1 MSLDLHAPTPAP
13 RLVPRVAVLGV
24 GGAGGNAVDNMIRAK
39 LEGIGF
45 IVANTD
51 AQALDRTLCQ
61 RTLQLGRQTTKGLG
75 TGSRPEVGRAAAE
88 ESLEEVRAVLEDLHM
103 VFITAGLGGGTG
115 TGASPLIAR
124 AAREMGVLT
133 VGVVTKP
140 FAFEG
145 TKRLHVA
152 EQGLKE
158 LEPHLD
164 TLLVIPNQNL
174 FRIADPTTTF
184 VEAFRLAD
192 DVLQAGVRSVTDL
205 IVRPGII
212 NLDFADVRAV
222 IADMGRALMGAGEAE
237 GEERAARAAEAAISN
252 PLLDHLPIEEMRSL
266 LVNVS
271 GGDDLTL
278 HEVEQAVGQIS
289 RRVDPAAN
297 LIFGSA
303 FDTGLKGRLRVSVV
317 ATALRGPEAEAAEG
331 APRAVRLSLVS
342 SRRQAETPEAANAP
356 DEPVPSQAEPTD
368 GSDNQASA
376 PAESVTEPEAEPETW
391 TEAETPAVPEFLTE
405 TETPA
410 EPSTEPGPP
419 TEVAASEA
427 PPTPA
432 NTQGPQVTAEIH
444 GLMSRLIGSWSSHP
458 EDLFQRAERLYHGY
472 GVPQSHETALRLY
485 RRAARRGHAAAQNR
499 LGWMLERGEGG
510 ETDVED
516 AARWHR
522 KAADQGHLNAMND
535 LGYLYRQG
543 RGVARDFRQA
553 FYWFGQAAEK
563 DYSYAE
569 FNLGQMFE
577 NGWGVKRDLSEAV
590 RWYRRAASHEHEWAH
605 RRLRDLGV
613 AV

>member
-1 MSLDLHAPTPAP
+1 MSLDLLAPAPAP

-39 LEGIGF
+39 LEGVGF
-45 IVANTD
+45 IIANTD
-51 AQALDRTLCQ
+51 AQALDRALCQ
-61 RTLQLGRQTTKGLG
+61 RTIQLGRQETQGLG

-88 ESLEEVRAVLEDLHM
+88 ETLDEVRAVLEDLHM
-103 VFITAGLGGGTG
+103 VFVTAGLGGGTG
-115 TGASPLIAR
+115 TGAAPLIAR

-145 TKRLHVA
+145 AKRMTVA
-152 EQGLKE
+152 EHGLKD

-174 FRIADPTTTF
+174 FRIADQKTTF

-192 DVLQAGVRSVTDL
+192 DVLQDGVRSVTDL
-205 IVRPGII
+205 IVRPGMI

-222 IADMGRALMGAGEAE
+222 VADMGRALMGAGEAE
-237 GEERAARAAEAAISN
+237 GDDRALRAAEAAIAN

-271 GGDDLTL
+271 GGEDLTL
-278 HEVEQAVGQIS
+278 HEVEQAVGLIS
-289 RRVDPAAN
+289 GVADPAAN

-303 FDTGLKGRLRVSVV
+303 FDSALNGRLRVSVV
-317 ATALRGPEAEAAEG
+317 ATAARGPEAEASED
-331 APRAVRLSLVS
+331 APRAVLLSLVS
-342 SRRQAETPEAANAP
+342 DHDHTEAPEPPAAAAPEPP
-356 DEPVPSQAEPTD
+356 DEPPVQEMPDDDGQVPQLAEPD
-368 GSDNQASA
+368 
-376 PAESVTEPEAEPETW
+376 PEPETKAEPEPEPETIV
-391 TEAETPAVPEFLTE
+391 AEPPRLPAAGAEGPRPAVDV
-405 TETPA
+405 
-410 EPSTEPGPP
+410 PGL
-419 TEVAASEA
+419 V
-427 PPTPA
+427 
-432 NTQGPQVTAEIH
+432 
-444 GLMSRLIGSWSSHP
+444 SRLIGGWSSHP

-472 GVPQSHETALRLY
+472 GVQQSHEMALKLY

-499 LGWMLERGEGG
+499 LGWMLERGEGC
-510 ETDVED
+510 ETDLEE

-522 KAADQGHLNAMND
+522 KAAEQGHLNAMND

-543 RGVARDFRQA
+543 RGLPRDFDQA
-553 FYWFGQAAEK
+553 FYWFGQAAEQ
-563 DYSYAE
+563 DYGYAE

-577 NGWGVKRDLSEAV
+577 NGWGVECDLGEAV
-590 RWYRRAASHEHEWAH
+590 GWYRRAAVHDHEWAR